1 MRLKQNRKLLDLA
14 KGQPCIAC
22 NVNDGTTV
30 PAHYFGPRRQAY
42 GGGMSTKGH
51 SAVVAHL
58 CARCHSEMDTQSRSK
73 EGKWLH
79 SEIFL
84 HYVALT
90 WMRLIDT
97 GAVVVK

>member
-1 MRLKQNRKLLDLA
+1 MKQNRKLLDLA
-14 KGQPCIAC
+14 KDQSCVAC
-22 NVNDGTTV
+22 QKNDGTIV
-30 PAHYFGPRRQAY
+30 ACHYMGPRRDSY
-42 GGGMSTKGH
+42 GGGMGTKGH

-58 CARCHSEMDTQSRSK
+58 CASCHSLMDTQSRSK

-84 HYVALT
+84 HYCALT